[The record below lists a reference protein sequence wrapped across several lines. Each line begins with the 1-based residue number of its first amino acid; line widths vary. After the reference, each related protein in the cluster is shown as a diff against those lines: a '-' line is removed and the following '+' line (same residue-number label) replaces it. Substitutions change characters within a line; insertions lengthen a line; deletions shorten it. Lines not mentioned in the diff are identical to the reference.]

1 MNRFPSFNFQKVIAC
16 YLTSPLTRMK
26 KNCKIH
32 SHEQAHSFAQL
43 KDRAL
48 SGARLSRDKHK
59 DKENDKE
66 SRRKDAKV

>member
-1 MNRFPSFNFQKVIAC
+1 
-16 YLTSPLTRMK
+16 MK

-48 SGARLSRDKHK
+48 SGARLSRDKHI